1 MRYKA
6 IVINGKDNVATA
18 LAPFASGTRIA
29 VEIQGRDE
37 SIVLCS
43 DIPAGHKFALQ
54 HMAEGDLV
62 IKYGEPIGQCIAKI
76 ARGEHVHIHN
86 MTSQPKEGEI

>member
-18 LAPFASGTRIA
+18 LTPLASGTRIA

-37 SIVLCS
+37 RILLYS
-43 DIPAGHKFALQ
+43 DIPTGHKFALQ
-54 HMAEGDLV
+54 NMAEGDLI
-62 IKYGEPIGQCIAKI
+62 IKYGEPIGQCTTKI
-76 ARGEHVHIHN
+76 SRGEYVHIHN
-86 MTSQPKEGEI
+86 VTSRPKEEEI